1 MTSARVLILTWFG
14 RGWST
19 FCENHWKS
27 ALKWPSNYEKCSDCG
42 KNRREGR
49 PYRLLQESI
58 WFLGI
63 SSEVWPILSEEGRK
77 NRVENEKSGVCVTV
91 YISTTVIATEK
102 RISNSES
109 WENFKDPLSKMI
121 FREINVFRVK
131 FRLESSQFDD
141 YLLFRRKKRIL
152 LRSVKILFTILTFF
166 IFFHWLSDLRVLSTY
181 FGQNAPKWRKLGP
194 KKLKTRWKLFKK

>member
-1 MTSARVLILTWFG
+1 MKWFG
-14 RGWST
+14 PDWST
-19 FCENHWKS
+19 FCENHSKS
-27 ALKWPSNYEKCSDCG
+27 SLKWPSNFEKCSDCG
-42 KNRREGR
+42 KKGREGR

-109 WENFKDPLSKMI
+109 WENFKDPVSKMI

-141 YLLFRRKKRIL
+141 YVWWSPTIPPSIYYYKEVTLKRQFRP
-152 LRSVKILFTILTFF
+152 SA
-166 IFFHWLSDLRVLSTY
+166 IFFW
-181 FGQNAPKWRKLGP
+181 
-194 KKLKTRWKLFKK
+194 